1 MQSGSTPT
9 KTERRAHP
17 RQKIQSLT
25 YVELGNGNGGIALNV
40 SEGGMTVVAAQP
52 LDAEGTLDVALQL
65 PQTRKR
71 LQVKGEVRWLSDSR
85 KEAGLQFVN
94 LSSEALADI
103 RDWMAREASPQ
114 PVDETFRPMPTYR
127 EPPRPS
133 ADESFFADEDEVEQ
147 EVEEQ
152 VEERTELQTEGRREE
167 QTAELTKE
175 PAKEQTEVETI
186 QAREAVENE
195 AAVKAREPETT
206 AKKLERVFEAGHGE
220 MEVEAAA
227 TETFTLEPLTPSP
240 AARANGEV
248 VEAATTP
255 AVNGA
260 RRTPFSTL
268 ASELPGAAPVQ
279 PASALKTN
287 VLREFE
293 EDRGLL
299 SAQSP
304 STLISSPPIAT
315 NLTHPLDLPRLV
327 FGSSYQTSQEIPEE
341 TGKDIRV
348 HLQSGWVLGVL
359 VLLLALIS
367 FFSGMAV
374 RRGALNRMVGDNEQ
388 GGARTSSALT
398 PSAAP
403 TTQNSAAATASSVPT
418 RQVDIEVVDSANR
431 KWTIPMNAGGTI
443 APPTTTAP
451 ETTTQTQPA
460 NDTAKTAAS
469 TAASAKSQFQPSA
482 ANPPVAPTPSTNNT
496 KTTSNTDLSDATTS
510 DNGNGGLMMTLPET
524 PVAASSSIAISVRR
538 FIPIPPDA
546 AARNRNLQVGS
557 LANLVEPA
565 YPAEAVQEKVDGTV
579 KLRAT
584 ISADGSIGYL
594 DAESGPRALLP
605 NSLTAVRNWRYAPT
619 LLNGKPIETQ
629 EEITIVFRLPR

>member
-1 MQSGSTPT
+1 MQSGSMPP
-9 KTERRAHP
+9 KSERRAHP

-52 LDAEGTLDVALQL
+52 LDAEGTLDVALQV

-71 LQVKGEVRWLSDSR
+71 LELKGEVRWLSDSR

-94 LSSEALADI
+94 LSSEALTDI

-127 EPPRPS
+127 EPSRPS

-147 EVEEQ
+147 QVEEQ
-152 VEERTELQTEGRREE
+152 IEEQTEVQTEERTEE

-186 QAREAVENE
+186 QARAAVENE

-206 AKKLERVFEAGHGE
+206 AKKLERVFEAGHRE

-227 TETFTLEPLTPSP
+227 TETFTLEPLTPGH

-248 VEAATTP
+248 VEAPTTP
-255 AVNGA
+255 GVNGA

-268 ASELPGAAPVQ
+268 ASELPGAAPTQ
-279 PASALKTN
+279 PASALEASS
-287 VLREFE
+287 LREFE
-293 EDRGLL
+293 DDRGLL

-304 STLISSPPIAT
+304 STLISSPP
-315 NLTHPLDLPRLV
+315 HPLELPRPV

-359 VLLLALIS
+359 LVLLALIS

-403 TTQNSAAATASSVPT
+403 TTQNSAAATTSSVPT

-431 KWTIPMNAGGTI
+431 KWTIPMSAGGTV
-443 APPTTTAP
+443 APPTATAP
-451 ETTTQTQPA
+451 ETSTPTQPA
-460 NDTAKTAAS
+460 NDAAS
-469 TAASAKSQFQPSA
+469 TAAPAKSQPQPSA
-482 ANPPVAPTPSTNNT
+482 ANPPVAPTPSANNT
-496 KTTSNTDLSDATTS
+496 RTTSNTDLSDATTS

-565 YPAEAVQEKVDGTV
+565 YPAEAVQAKVDGTV

-619 LLNGKPIETQ
+619 LLNGRPIETQ